1 MGVNGRARQCLDM
14 NRRLIELVGIA
25 VISFGAL
32 CLAWA
37 HDDLLFAAVFAGATV
52 LAVMEAVRRR
62 A

>member
-1 MGVNGRARQCLDM
+1 M

>member
-1 MGVNGRARQCLDM
+1 M

-37 HDDLLFAAVFAGATV
+37 HDDNLFATVFAAAMVVAIMG
-52 LAVMEAVRRR
+52 AVRRR
-62 A
+62 V